1 MHMTHSLIEA
11 FVTAGGIPNPGAK
24 APPGVDAKVG
34 DIISYVKWGVLLV
47 IIVVGFIGAGAVAG
61 GRVFSHH
68 GSSKTGQGMLVAAV
82 MAAVLYAGIYAFLTS
97 VTG

>member
-1 MHMTHSLIEA
+1 MTHSLIEA
-11 FVTAGGIPNPGAK
+11 FVTAGVVPNPGAK

-47 IIVVGFIGAGAVAG
+47 IIMVGFIGAGAVAG